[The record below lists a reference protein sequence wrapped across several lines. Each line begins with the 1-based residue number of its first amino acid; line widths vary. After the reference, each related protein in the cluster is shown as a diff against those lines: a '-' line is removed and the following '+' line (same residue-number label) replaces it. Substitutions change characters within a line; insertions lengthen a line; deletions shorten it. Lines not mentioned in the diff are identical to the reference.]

1 MWRIE
6 RRGGSGRAA
15 GRRIGRVCRRGA
27 ARARGEDGDG
37 EEALKLEPRLK
48 RRHRGA
54 QSNCGTAFRFGAVNE
69 MACFGHT
76 TADREVDPI
85 FWRAILPLPKLQ
97 LLDRVLLAVTR
108 SAAIELG
115 QLKRL
120 LKANGFTEA
129 DAHTIIPDRSS
140 APAKKEAPATPAT
153 LATPVVSPSE
163 PSQGNG

>member
-1 MWRIE
+1 MTQASIATISAESVLLRAAVE
-6 RRGGSGRAA
+6 GARPGRA
-15 GRRIGRVCRRGA
+15 
-27 ARARGEDGDG
+27 
-37 EEALKLEPRLK
+37 
-48 RRHRGA
+48 
-54 QSNCGTAFRFGAVNE
+54 
-69 MACFGHT
+69 
-76 TADREVDPI
+76 
-85 FWRAILPLPKLQ
+85 KLQ

-153 LATPVVSPSE
+153 PLRPS
-163 PSQGNG
+163 

>member
-1 MWRIE
+1 MLLRAAVE
-6 RRGGSGRAA
+6 GARPGRA
-15 GRRIGRVCRRGA
+15 
-27 ARARGEDGDG
+27 
-37 EEALKLEPRLK
+37 
-48 RRHRGA
+48 
-54 QSNCGTAFRFGAVNE
+54 
-69 MACFGHT
+69 
-76 TADREVDPI
+76 
-85 FWRAILPLPKLQ
+85 KLQ